1 MISEI
6 NVIMMF
12 ILWTRKLRFRQVENL
27 IIEAVRVRDISPSK
41 PALRNFTL
49 NPYTMLLLLKM
60 ASLWLLSQAEAA
72 ALLLTSLA
80 WPGCHDRI
88 KQLFWLKQQKFIF
101 LQFWRLQ
108 LQDSKVPAELVSG
121 EVSFLGLQ
129 IAAFCNFTW

>member
-60 ASLWLLSQAEAA
+60 ASL
-72 ALLLTSLA
+72 
-80 WPGCHDRI
+80 
-88 KQLFWLKQQKFIF
+88 
-101 LQFWRLQ
+101 
-108 LQDSKVPAELVSG
+108 
-121 EVSFLGLQ
+121 
-129 IAAFCNFTW
+129 